1 MSGASKEGCQQST
14 DSQLFLD
21 SRWDEL
27 WCWHCGMVSMVAFHH
42 QEGGGRRKKRS
53 PFCSG
58 RRRHTAPPMPKMT
71 EISPQ
76 DDKKSG
82 TMSKIVFYFQ
92 SQLMVRKLRL
102 VSATIYNLLER
113 QNGRFEGADQS
124 PSELLRYPSPRVAQ
138 GF

>member
-1 MSGASKEGCQQST
+1 MSGASKEGCQQSI

-27 WCWHCGMVSMVAFHH
+27 WCWHCGMVSVVAFHH
-42 QEGGGRRKKRS
+42 QEGGGRRKKEEAIAVLQRS
-53 PFCSG
+53 
-58 RRRHTAPPMPKMT
+58 TAPPMPKMT

-124 PSELLRYPSPRVAQ
+124 PSELLRYPSPRVAH

>member
-1 MSGASKEGCQQST
+1 MVLALWNGFGGCIPS
-14 DSQLFLD
+14 
-21 SRWDEL
+21 SR
-27 WCWHCGMVSMVAFHH
+27 
-42 QEGGGRRKKRS
+42 GRRKKEEAIAVLQRS
-53 PFCSG
+53 
-58 RRRHTAPPMPKMT
+58 TAPPMPKMT

-138 GF
+138 SL